1 MPSFSLRRKV
11 QTGLLTIGISLSLVF
26 IPGLPVS
33 ARAPDTMID
42 MLSVNNVTT
51 PTYDCRHLTTLRL
64 PHCRGRLI
72 WLFVSRWVKTHLQYD
87 TTRWAMPVYLEL
99 DDADQ
104 WQRISVLCL
113 HLTRRPR

>member
-1 MPSFSLRRKV
+1 MPSFSLQRNV
-11 QTGLLTIGISLSLVF
+11 QTGLLIIGLSLNLALLT
-26 IPGLPVS
+26 GQPVS
-33 ARAPDTMID
+33 AQSG
-42 MLSVNNVTT
+42 LSPVELSSANTEIT
-51 PTYDCRHLTTLRL
+51 PTYDCMHLTTLRL

-72 WLFVSRWVKTHLQYD
+72 WLFVARWVKTHLQYD
-87 TTRWAMPVYLEL
+87 PTRWAMPIYLEI